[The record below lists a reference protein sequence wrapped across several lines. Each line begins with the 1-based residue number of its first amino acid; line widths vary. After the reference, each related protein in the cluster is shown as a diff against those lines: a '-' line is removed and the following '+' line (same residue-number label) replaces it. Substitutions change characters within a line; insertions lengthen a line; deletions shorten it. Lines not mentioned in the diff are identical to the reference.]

1 MATTSF
7 GRSRRRGLAFR
18 RHDGA
23 PPSSLPPLLHIP
35 DTAIPDG
42 WFLFDDVDLDGGS
55 GGKVLVGVRGVYAV
69 ASHRAEGK
77 VTISKTSINLGGRAD
92 ELDLAALRARAAR
105 VAEALGVP
113 VSPLIVV
120 EADGVALSWIGD
132 LPVVGVAHLRSF
144 LINSTARRVAWDEF
158 KRIRSQ
164 LDQLVA

>member
-1 MATTSF
+1 MAITSF
-7 GRSRRRGLAFR
+7 SRSRRGVLPFR
-18 RHDGA
+18 REGGA
-23 PPSSLPPLLHIP
+23 PPSAPPPLAIP

-42 WFLFDDVDLDGGS
+42 WFLFDDVDIHGQTGGS
-55 GGKVLVGVRGVYAV
+55 VLVGVRGVYAV

-77 VTISKTSINLGGRAD
+77 VTISKTSIDLGGRA

-105 VAEALGVP
+105 VAEALGAP
-113 VSPLIVV
+113 VSPLIVI
-120 EADGVALSWIGD
+120 EADGMSLGWIGD
-132 LPVVGVAHLRSF
+132 LPVVEVRHLRSF